1 MTVAWS
7 LHDRYMTVPGKT
19 TTISMLTGLITPT
32 AGDASIDGKSIAT
45 AESMAQIRLSLGVCP
60 QALPTPLLRCGYTAV
75 TRRLHGSDPSL
86 AGGLPAGAAY
96 TMAAASATAYFLLG
110 HAAPGHALLA
120 TLYLRLTPS
129 HPRRRLTSSSTA

>member
-60 QALPTPLLRCGYTAV
+60 QALPTPWLQPPLRPTSY
-75 TRRLHGSDPSL
+75 SD
-86 AGGLPAGAAY
+86 
-96 TMAAASATAYFLLG
+96 T
-110 HAAPGHALLA
+110 
-120 TLYLRLTPS
+120 LRLDTPYL
-129 HPRRRLTSSSTA
+129 PRSTSV